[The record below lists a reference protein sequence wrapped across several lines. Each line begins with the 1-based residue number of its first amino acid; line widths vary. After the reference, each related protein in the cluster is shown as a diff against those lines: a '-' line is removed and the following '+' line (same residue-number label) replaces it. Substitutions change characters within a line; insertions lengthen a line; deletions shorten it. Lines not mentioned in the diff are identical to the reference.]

1 MDPLYVVISVPTTF
15 NVESGKSYTAYQVE
29 VKSECGP
36 HSTKWTVTKR
46 YNDFGD
52 VRDSLMK
59 HHKKISDFDFP
70 AKQILNR
77 FDPKLIEYRRSSFE
91 RFLRSCAEHED
102 VINDPTMKKF
112 LQINTGQTISAKR
125 ATVPISS
132 PSTPTLNTSSSN
144 LNKQA
149 HNSVAV
155 MQSAKPATSS
165 TTVARDQVVAVYDF
179 NGETNFDLSFKTGD
193 SIGVLEKQGEWW
205 KGELNGKV
213 GYFPANYVRAADN
226 QASRRS
232 SEQAPTPSLTQA
244 PSSTSEGPPDFL
256 AVAMYDFVG
265 SKDQME
271 ISFNLGDII
280 GLYAEECADKEE
292 WWQGYVLTEDSNKL
306 YGGYFPRIY
315 VRRLTKDDFVY
326 DDESGAY
333 YYKTDITN
341 YNYDAHTDT
350 WIPIGGTTST
360 PAPKEEPKK
369 TVEPARPP
377 SQSVSISDSAHRRM
391 SIIATGHM
399 SMQLQTMFQQQEK
412 DQPNAQPSRA
422 TTTIRLQRPKT
433 RPPPPPQH

>member
-1 MDPLYVVISVPTTF
+1 MDPLHVVISVPTTF

-46 YNDFGD
+46 YNDFSD
-52 VRDSLMK
+52 VRESLMK

-77 FDPKLIEYRRSSFE
+77 FDPKLVEYRRSSFE
-91 RFLRSCAEHED
+91 RFLRSCSEHED
-102 VINDPTMKKF
+102 IINDPTLKKF
-112 LQINTGQTISAKR
+112 LQINTGQTITAKR
-125 ATVPISS
+125 ATAPSTSS
-132 PSTPTLNTSSSN
+132 VTPTLNTSSSN

-155 MQSAKPATSS
+155 MQSAKPASGTA
-165 TTVARDQVVAVYDF
+165 TVARDQVVAAYDF

-193 SIGVLEKQGEWW
+193 VIGVLEKQGEWW

-213 GYFPANYVRAADN
+213 GYFPANYVRAADE

-232 SEQAPTPSLTQA
+232 SEQTAVPALTQA
-244 PSSTSEGPPDFL
+244 PASTSEGPPDFL

-280 GLYAEECADKEE
+280 GLYAEECGDKEE
-292 WWQGYVLTEDSNKL
+292 WWQGYVLNEDPNKL

-315 VRRLTKDDFVY
+315 VRRLTKTDFVY

-341 YNYDAHTDT
+341 YNYDANTDT
-350 WIPIGGTTST
+350 WIPIGGTSAT
-360 PAPKEEPKK
+360 PVQKEEPKK
-369 TVEPARPP
+369 TVELVRPP

-399 SMQLQTMFQQQEK
+399 SMQLQTMFQQ
-412 DQPNAQPSRA
+412 DPVNTNAQPSRA